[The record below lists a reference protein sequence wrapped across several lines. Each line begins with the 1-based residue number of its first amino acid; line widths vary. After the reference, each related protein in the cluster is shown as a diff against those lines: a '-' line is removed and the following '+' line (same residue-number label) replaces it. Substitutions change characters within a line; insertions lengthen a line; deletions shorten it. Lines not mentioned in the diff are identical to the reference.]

1 VADSVLGSLRKKL
14 RKQMNDLADAMS
26 VGSCT
31 DYEQYRQMVGM
42 IEGLAWAEREILDLE
57 EKMNDPNASW
67 D

>member
-1 VADSVLGSLRKKL
+1 MADSVLGSLRKKL
-14 RKQMNDLADAMS
+14 GKQMNDLADAMS

-57 EKMNDPNASW
+57 EKMNDPNAKW